1 MVPSCSVR
9 PRRLW
14 RGSLMTV
21 KWRAT
26 MSRGSPLVR
35 VSEIKIPEGPSGK
48 LRSPMY
54 MTTLFVGVLKT
65 PSSGASDS
73 WSPSMTSA
81 IFLRD
86 WPVHGGVNWASVRVI
101 RKTASENSR
110 TEGKRRHGL
119 TPVACNAVSSRSED
133 SRLNALMDAIRQP
146 IGRGRTKK
154 DGSSR
159 RKVFSR
165 GRSPTP
171 LLIRSSTSRRISP
184 VIRINVMWFTDR
196 KGFGVMR
203 MESGQDVFV
212 HYSALQGEGFKS
224 LKEGEN
230 VEFEVVEGAKGPQA
244 SNVVKVV

>member
-1 MVPSCSVR
+1 
-9 PRRLW
+9 
-14 RGSLMTV
+14 MTV
-21 KWRAT
+21 QSRAT

-65 PSSGASDS
+65 PSSSASDS
-73 WSPSMTSA
+73 WSRSMTSA

-86 WPVHGGVNWASVRVI
+86 WPVQGWANWASVRVI

-110 TEGKRRHGL
+110 TEGRRRHGL

-146 IGRGRTKK
+146 IGRVRTKK

-171 LLIRSSTSRRISP
+171 LLIRSSTSRRISR
-184 VIRINVMWFTDR
+184 VIRINVKAPR
-196 KGFGVMR
+196 
-203 MESGQDVFV
+203 
-212 HYSALQGEGFKS
+212 LC
-224 LKEGEN
+224 
-230 VEFEVVEGAKGPQA
+230 AKGMRSACRMDRLIDCTYKQRSRRQLYWKAWGKANCGEDPLDTHEGLWKMHTRNC
-244 SNVVKVV
+244 SV